1 VTTRPSSAEYA
12 ARVLEALEK
21 TGGLFMI
28 VQDIYPTFMMEDA
41 HVVLPAAFNNGE
53 TPGRPDVGPRAAV
66 QNCRRVDGSAG
77 RG

>member
-53 TPGRPDVGPRAAV
+53 TLTSRMSVHERPV